1 MNYFAFDCI
10 CIINI
15 SQSDIYTY
23 HNKLIEYF
31 DIDLRSAKR
40 SCVIL
45 HQGAST
51 VRWDIRGIHKR
62 RREGLTLRITFIFVW
77 ISQKGN
83 EGLWFYPLSYM
94 IRYNRKGDV

>member
-15 SQSDIYTY
+15 SQSEIYTY

-45 HQGAST
+45 HHGHTQ
-51 VRWDIRGIHKR
+51 VRWDISGIHER
-62 RREGLTLRITFIFVW
+62 RREGLTIGITFIFV
-77 ISQKGN
+77 
-83 EGLWFYPLSYM
+83 F
-94 IRYNRKGDV
+94 RKRK